1 MMNLWFLQRQTFFKS
16 LNEQSMIKTD
26 KKIFKKYLMLIE
38 TSQEVEVIFRLFKI
52 FISEM
57 SIIIVCN

>member
-1 MMNLWFLQRQTFFKS
+1 
-16 LNEQSMIKTD
+16 MIKTD
-26 KKIFKKYLMLIE
+26 KKIFKKYLILIE